1 MPSDTLFGSRGVGT
15 ISAIMLTIWSGS
27 TAQPAGPSWT
37 VRGEAVV
44 TCPCRVPCPCR
55 SNAPPSQP
63 HCENLSYVH
72 VVQGNYGTVSLDR
85 VKYLWAADECT
96 GRHSSLKPT
105 SLFFPPSATKAQI
118 DAVERIMGGEFRVS
132 RVSLE
137 AVANG
142 SLYSIRVPKA
152 IAIDVDVAPGPIPME
167 PLPALDLWGNTV
179 TYARN
184 ITARINANDLKWD
197 YSGLQANYR
206 TFEAEAAFAAKGFL
220 LGLFR
225 DDTGR
230 FNEAQRALI
239 RELHLEIPLNRE
251 DFEKMLAQTHAPSI
265 QTPASLADD
274 PHGSVGGAVLDSGGK
289 PRSGARVRLTTNG
302 NAVQVA
308 VTNPAGRYFIAHVPK
323 GASRL
328 CASTWD
334 GRHAAESCVPLAMTP
349 GAVLQRNMKLSPT
362 NPN

>member
-1 MPSDTLFGSRGVGT
+1 MLFDTLFGSRGVGT
-15 ISAIMLTIWSGS
+15 ISAIMLAIWSGS
-27 TAQPAGPSWT
+27 TAQSAGPSWT
-37 VRGEAVV
+37 VRGEALV

-85 VKYLWAADECT
+85 LKYLWAADECT
-96 GRHSSLKPT
+96 GRHSALKPA
-105 SLFFPPSATKAQI
+105 SLFFPTSATQAQVG
-118 DAVERIMGGEFRVS
+118 AVERIMAGEFRVH
-132 RVSLE
+132 RVPLE
-137 AVANG
+137 AAASG
-142 SLYSIRVPKA
+142 SLYSIRVPGA
-152 IAIDVDVAPGPIPME
+152 IAMDVDVAPGPIPME

-184 ITARINANDLKWD
+184 ITARIDVNDLKWD

-206 TFEAEAAFAAKGFL
+206 TFEADAVFAARGLL

-239 RELHLEIPLNRE
+239 RELHLEIPLGRE
-251 DFEKMLAQTHAPSI
+251 DFDRMLAQTHAPSPQMAI
-265 QTPASLADD
+265 RLADD
-274 PHGSVGGAVLDSGGK
+274 AHGSVGGVVLDTEGK
-289 PRSGARVRLTTNG
+289 PRSGARVRLTPDG

-308 VTNPAGRYFIAHVPK
+308 VTNPAGRYFIAHAPK

-334 GRHAAESCVPLAMTP
+334 GRHAAENCVPLTMTP
-349 GAVLQRNMKLSPT
+349 GAVLQRNLKLSAT
-362 NPN
+362 NPH